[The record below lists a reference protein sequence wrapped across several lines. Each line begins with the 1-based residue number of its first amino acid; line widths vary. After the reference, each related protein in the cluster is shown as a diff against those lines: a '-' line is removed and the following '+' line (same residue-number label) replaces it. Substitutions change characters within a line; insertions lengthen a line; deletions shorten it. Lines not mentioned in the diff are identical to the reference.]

1 MGETLNL
8 ARQVAQ
14 MIVVPAQGSFLR
26 ACPAVASSGWAAE
39 QPYVCAEPPDLQEL
53 IQTLGVGGVWIN
65 AAPAAEA
72 YLRIQQ
78 LQAWA
83 ALPLLV
89 GASLEQGSGS
99 LFSGLSRCFPAL
111 TLQGLEADQSSYW
124 AASMARITTR
134 EALAVGINWLLAPMV
149 DPLPQTLNPFL
160 ADHRMFG
167 SEPQQVALRVNAFIA
182 AARAEGLLTTAKTYP
197 GYGCSSSSEES
208 PWPRSDQPLQ
218 DLMSGPLQPLLQA
231 VQAGVDAVMTAHVLL
246 PETDPEWPA
255 TLSPPVLLPLLSS
268 FAGLVVTDVLD
279 HPLLVAHFNP
289 AEIALRAVQAGADLL
304 LAPPRPAETVATLCE
319 AVEQGVIP
327 AERIQRS
334 VGKILRAKQRIMPQ
348 AASLLQH
355 WWPSLRPP
363 APAPQDPGRRVETG
377 LLRELLLDEPLP
389 KGTAR
394 NATGQVPLTALSHPS
409 ESGEPQAYLQA
420 LARVS
425 VQGQTLE
432 ALPLKPE
439 GLVWIWTKDVFLT
452 QDLGPDAPA
461 LTHPMQAGLEVLL
474 SDNRTPLTT
483 LESSLNAAE
492 TLIVQ
497 WFLPL
502 ASSLEEPPP
511 WIWHLLAEHRHKTQ
525 AFIWYGNRHLGQQL
539 AVVLN
544 GAAHP
549 IPYLQSLSADSLIQS
564 QIWARLLGSS
574 TSSLI

>member
-14 MIVVPAQGSFLR
+14 MIVVPAQGSFLNVS
-26 ACPAVASSGWAAE
+26 PAVASSGWAAE
-39 QPYVCAEPPDLQEL
+39 QPYACAEPADLQEL
-53 IQTLGVGGVWIN
+53 IQTLGIGGVWIN

-83 ALPLLV
+83 SLPLLV
-89 GASLEQGSGS
+89 GASLEQGAGH

-111 TLQGLEADQSSYW
+111 ALQGLEADQSSYW
-124 AASMARITTR
+124 TASMARITTR
-134 EALAVGINWLLAPMV
+134 EALTVGINWLLAPMV
-149 DPLPQTLNPFL
+149 DPSPQTLNPFL
-160 ADHRMFG
+160 ADHRTFG
-167 SEPQQVALRVNAFIA
+167 SEPDQVSLRVNAFIA
-182 AARAEGLLTTAKTYP
+182 AARAEGMLTTAKTYP
-197 GYGCSSSSEES
+197 GYSSSSSCEES
-208 PWPRSDQPLQ
+208 PWPRCDLPLP
-218 DLMSGPLQPLLQA
+218 DLISGPLQPLLQA
-231 VQAGVDAVMTAHVLL
+231 VQAGVDAVMTAHVLI
-246 PETDPEWPA
+246 PETDPNWPA
-255 TLSPPVLLPLLSS
+255 TFSPSVLQPLLSS

-279 HPLLVAHFNP
+279 HPLLLAHFNP

-377 LLRELLLDEPLP
+377 LLRELLLDESLP
-389 KGTAR
+389 KGTVR
-394 NATGQVPLTALSHPS
+394 NAMGMSPLTALSHPC
-409 ESGEPQAYLQA
+409 ESGETQAYLQA
-420 LARVS
+420 LAHVS
-425 VQGQTLE
+425 VQGQSLE
-432 ALPLKPE
+432 ALPLKPQ
-439 GLVWIWTKDVFLT
+439 GLAWIWTKDVFLA
-452 QDLGPDAPA
+452 QDLGPDAPG
-461 LTHPMQAGLEVLL
+461 LTQPMQAGLEVLL
-474 SDNRTPLTT
+474 CDNRTPLTT

-497 WFLPL
+497 WFLPM
-502 ASSLEEPPP
+502 ASSLEDPPP
-511 WIWHLLAEHRHKTQ
+511 WVWHLLAEQLHKTQ
-525 AFIWYGNRHLGQQL
+525 AVIWYGNRDLGQRL
-539 AVVLN
+539 SVVLN

-549 IPYLQSLSADSLIQS
+549 IPYLQSLTAHSLVQS

-574 TSSLI
+574 VAPLI